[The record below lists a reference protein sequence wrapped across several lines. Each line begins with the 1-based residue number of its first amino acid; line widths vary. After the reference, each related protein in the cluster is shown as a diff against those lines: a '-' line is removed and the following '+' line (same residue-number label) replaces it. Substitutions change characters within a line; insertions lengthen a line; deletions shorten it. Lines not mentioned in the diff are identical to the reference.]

1 MEKKMTEKMT
11 GKITPAHLQTRA
23 VHAGDRKPL
32 EGFVPVTTPIYTAS
46 SFIYKDV
53 DTLDKV
59 FGHEI
64 AGPAYARYSNPT
76 NDALEEL
83 MASLESGA
91 GALACSSGMA
101 ALQVALL
108 TALTDRR
115 KSVVAAESLY
125 GASISLLMKVLDP
138 LGIQVRFV
146 DFCNLDAVNQ
156 AVIDNQPGVLLME
169 TITNPILRV
178 AAVDRLAQMARSAG
192 AALIVDNTFATPLVI
207 RPLEVGANFVV
218 HSLTKYLAGHG
229 DVLGGMVVA
238 DEENLEALRAYSRI
252 VGPVLGPFES
262 YLAMRGIK
270 TFPLRMERQCANACR
285 VASALAANPAIERV
299 YYPSDPKHPD
309 SEAIRRIFAPNLYGA
324 VVSMELKNAQRAE
337 VFRFLNALKMIV
349 PATSVGDV
357 HSMVLYPFMSS
368 HREVSPKHRERM
380 GIRENLVRLSVGI
393 EGADDIIA
401 DLEEALGTLANSAID
416 SKD

>member
-1 MEKKMTEKMT
+1 MEEK
-11 GKITPAHLQTRA
+11 ISPARLQTRA
-23 VHAGDRKPL
+23 VHAGDRKRL

-53 DTLDKV
+53 EQLDKV
-59 FGHEI
+59 FGREEE
-64 AGPAYARYSNPT
+64 GPSYSRYSNPT

-101 ALQVALL
+101 ALQTAVM
-108 TALTDRR
+108 TALADRR
-115 KSVVAAESLY
+115 KSVVASESLY

-138 LGIQVRFV
+138 MGVDVRFV
-146 DFCNLDAVNQ
+146 DFCNLDALNQ
-156 AVIDNQPGVLLME
+156 AVIENKPGVLLME
-169 TITNPILRV
+169 TITNPLLRV
-178 AAVDRLAQMARSAG
+178 AEVDRIAQLSRSAG
-192 AALIVDNTFATPLVI
+192 AALIVDNTFATPLII
-207 RPLEVGANFVV
+207 RPIEIGANFVA

-229 DVLGGMVVA
+229 DVLGGIVIA
-238 DEENLEALRAYSRI
+238 DDENIEALRSYSRI

-270 TFPLRMERQCANACR
+270 TFPLRVERQCANACR
-285 VASALAANPAIERV
+285 VAGALAANPGVERV
-299 YYPSDPKHPD
+299 YYPGDPRHPD
-309 SEAIRRIFAPNLYGA
+309 AETIRRIFAPSLYGA
-324 VVSMELKNAQRAE
+324 VVSFELKDAGREE
-337 VFRFLNALKMIV
+337 VFRFMNALKLIV

-368 HREVSPKHRERM
+368 HREISPKHRERM
-380 GIRENLVRLSVGI
+380 GIRESLVRVSVGI

-401 DLEEALGTLANSAID
+401 DLEHALRQE
-416 SKD
+416 